1 MPPLE
6 RNARGLGE
14 AGAPGP
20 ASEPTLASLPADA
33 GLPDPATLGE
43 NRAVRST
50 AAESA
55 ELREAR
61 IAWWREARF
70 GLFIHFG
77 LYAIPGR
84 GEWVQWNEQIP
95 VEDYAR
101 LADQFTLRDFDA
113 GAWADVARAAGMRY
127 TVLTARHHDGFA
139 LFADEGNA
147 FTSVAAAARRD
158 VVRDYVDAVRAA
170 GLRVGLYYSPMDWRF
185 PGYILPDLQRASAVA
200 MREQYHRQ
208 MDTLLAH
215 YGKLDVVWFDGGE
228 NDWLSFGGDWKG
240 AKWEK
245 RPAGQARRGGF
256 DWEHDAVYR
265 RLRELQPDALINGRA
280 DMPADFHSRE
290 GDKALGDFDNQ
301 RPWELCTTLAGAW
314 GYQPD
319 KEPKSLEACVRL
331 LVKVAGRDGNLL
343 LNVGPAPDGRIAPA
357 QVARLREIG
366 DWLGRHGE
374 SIYGTR
380 GGPFLPGDYGV
391 STHRD
396 RTVYLHILDWPG
408 DGAAL
413 RLPAPP
419 CRILRVTRLGG
430 GAVEFRQGEDA
441 LELVVPTADRDEL
454 DTILVL
460 ELDRAAAELP
470 LLAVPVALRPQG

>member
-6 RNARGLGE
+6 RIARSLRVACAPCVVFGL
-14 AGAPGP
+14 AA
-20 ASEPTLASLPADA
+20 ASAFAASQLPV
-33 GLPDPATLGE
+33 PATLGE
-43 NRAVRST
+43 NRAVRAT
-50 AAESA
+50 ASETAEV
-55 ELREAR
+55 RDAR

-95 VEDYAR
+95 VEEYAR

-113 GAWADVARAAGMRY
+113 AAWAATAKAAGMRY

-158 VVRDYVDAVRAA
+158 VVQDYVAAVRAA

-185 PGYILPDLQRASAVA
+185 PGYIMPDLQRASAEA
-200 MREQYHRQ
+200 MRDQYHRQ
-208 MDTLLAH
+208 MDTLLSR

-228 NDWLSFGGDWKG
+228 TGWLSFGGEWKG
-240 AKWEK
+240 AKWQK
-245 RPAGQARRGGF
+245 RPAGKPYRGGF
-256 DWEHDAVYR
+256 EWGHDAVYG
-265 RLRELQPDALINGRA
+265 RLRQLQPDALINGRA

-290 GDKALGDFDNQ
+290 GDGALGEFDNQ
-301 RPWELCTTLAGAW
+301 TPWELCTTLAGAW
-314 GYQPD
+314 GYQPG
-319 KEPKSLEACVRL
+319 KEPKSLKFCVQL

-343 LNVGPAPDGRIAPA
+343 LNVGPAPDGRIDPA
-357 QVARLREIG
+357 QAARLREIG

-391 STHRD
+391 STHRG
-396 RTVYLHILDWPG
+396 RTIYVHVLDWPG
-408 DGAAL
+408 ERL
-413 RLPAPP
+413 RLPAPS
-419 CRILRVTRLGG
+419 CRVLSASRLGG
-430 GAVEFRQGEDA
+430 GAVKFSQREDVLEFT
-441 LELVVPTADRDEL
+441 VPPADRDAL
-454 DTILVL
+454 DTILAL
-460 ELDRAAAELP
+460 ELDQPASELP
-470 LLAVPVALRPQG
+470 LIPVPSLRQGD

>member
-1 MPPLE
+1 MPPLQ
-6 RNARGLGE
+6 RIARGLGE
-14 AGAPGP
+14 ACPPGIVLG
-20 ASEPTLASLPADA
+20 LASASVLAAADLPV
-33 GLPDPATLGE
+33 PATVGE
-43 NRAVRST
+43 NRATRDT
-50 AAESA
+50 AAEAA
-55 ELREAR
+55 EVREAR

-95 VEDYAR
+95 VEEYAR

-113 GAWADVARAAGMRY
+113 GAWAETARAAGMRY

-147 FTSVAAAARRD
+147 FTSVACAARRD
-158 VVRDYVDAVRAA
+158 VVGDYVAAVRAA

-185 PGYILPDLQRASAVA
+185 PGYIMPDLQRASAEA
-200 MREQYHRQ
+200 MRDQYHRQ
-208 MDTLLAH
+208 MDALLSR

-228 NDWLSFGGDWKG
+228 NGWLSFGGEWKG
-240 AKWEK
+240 ARWEK
-245 RPAGQARRGGF
+245 RPAAQASRIRF
-256 DWEHDAVYR
+256 DWGHDEVYR

-290 GDKALGDFDNQ
+290 GDGALGDFDNQ
-301 RPWELCTTLAGAW
+301 TPWELCTTLAGAW

-319 KEPKSLEACVRL
+319 KEPKSLRDCVRL
-331 LVKVAGRDGNLL
+331 LVKVVGRDGNLL

-396 RTVYLHILDWPG
+396 RTVYVHVLDWTG
-408 DGAAL
+408 ESL

-419 CRILRVTRLGG
+419 CRVLRASRLGG
-430 GAVEFRQGEDA
+430 GAVEFRESEGA
-441 LELVVPTADRDEL
+441 LEFAVPAAERDEL

-470 LLAVPVALRPQG
+470 LLPVPASDRNG